1 MQPLRLSVSTIQ
13 DFKACSLRHLYR
25 KEYGLQPI
33 KEKDSVRIGKIWH
46 RCHEILEMIPQG
58 RCPDC
63 FKEEELQPDCYLCQG
78 TGQLPVDLMDAV
90 MQYLNVTYAEV
101 PENKTH
107 DQWATERI
115 IILYSLSGYRWLFPD
130 MHQRFRP
137 MANEVWFE
145 LPVFNPKT
153 GKKLS
158 KAVEVGKIDGIIQDT
173 ETDLYYIKE
182 RKSTGWTIEGTKYWD
197 KLKIDPQITS
207 YLRAARMYQ
216 IAGRLEKFGIMRDEP
231 LIQGIWYDVWRKPE
245 IAPKKLSQGD
255 SKKFVETRKYFGEQ
269 FEIGSCEC
277 ADDGYEVLRACRKV
291 NGVPATVTLGK
302 KENTFSIFET
312 PEMFG
317 ARLLSDIAERPDF
330 YFAQRE
336 IPRTDP
342 QIEKYER
349 DLFKQAQIIRHIKE
363 KELWVPNERACEVPF
378 RCDFKDVCY
387 SGIEL
392 GPEDMPEGFER
403 YKRKS
408 EEEKENGKSP
418 TTKN

>member
-1 MQPLRLSVSTIQ
+1 
-13 DFKACSLRHLYR
+13 
-25 KEYGLQPI
+25 
-33 KEKDSVRIGKIWH
+33 
-46 RCHEILEMIPQG
+46 
-58 RCPDC
+58 
-63 FKEEELQPDCYLCQG
+63 
-78 TGQLPVDLMDAV
+78 
-90 MQYLNVTYAEV
+90 
-101 PENKTH
+101 
-107 DQWATERI
+107 
-115 IILYSLSGYRWLFPD
+115 
-130 MHQRFRP
+130 MHQRFKP
-137 MANEVWFE
+137 MANEIWFE

-216 IAGRLEKFGIMRDEP
+216 VAGRLEKFGIMRDEP
-231 LIQGIWYDVWRKPE
+231 LIQGVWYDVWRKPE

-255 SKKFVETRKYFGEQ
+255 SKKFVKTGKYFGEQ
-269 FEIGSCEC
+269 FDTNDGQHDM
-277 ADDGYEVLRACRKV
+277 DDCHPV
-291 NGVPATVTLGK
+291 NDVMATIIPGK
-302 KENTFSIFET
+302 KEGTFSIFET

-336 IPRTDP
+336 IPRTDS

-349 DLFKQAQIIRHIKE
+349 DLFKQAQIMRHIKE
-363 KELWVPNERACEVPF
+363 KELWVSSERACEVPF

-392 GPEDMPEGFER
+392 GPDDVPEGFER
-403 YKRKS
+403 YKK
-408 EEEKENGKSP
+408 
-418 TTKN
+418 KND